1 MRTNENYI
9 LREIDEESILIPIG
23 EASERLNG
31 MIHLTPTAA
40 FIWKEVDN
48 SNSLEEIIQKLMGKY
63 EVTEEIARRDVYGF
77 LTELHKRNMVL
88 EIPVLKDNTETP
100 EK

>member
-1 MRTNENYI
+1 MKTNENYI
-9 LREIDEESILIPIG
+9 LREIDGENILIPIG
-23 EASERLNG
+23 EASEHLNG

-48 SNSLEEIIQKLMGKY
+48 SNCLEEIIQKLMGKY
-63 EVTEEIARRDVYGF
+63 EVTEEIARKDVYGF
-77 LTELHKRNMVL
+77 LTELYKRSMVL
-88 EIPVLKDNTETP
+88 EIPEFKDNTETP

>member
-1 MRTNENYI
+1 MRTNENYV

-23 EASERLNG
+23 EASEHLNG

-48 SNSLEEIIQKLMGKY
+48 SNSLKKSY
-63 EVTEEIARRDVYGF
+63 
-77 LTELHKRNMVL
+77 KN
-88 EIPVLKDNTETP
+88 
-100 EK
+100 

>member
-1 MRTNENYI
+1 MKTNENYV

-23 EASERLNG
+23 EASEHLNG

-48 SNSLEEIIQKLMGKY
+48 SNSLEEIIQKLMEKY
-63 EVTEEIARRDVYGF
+63 EVTEEIAKRDVYGF
-77 LTELHKRNMVL
+77 LTELYRRNMVL
-88 EIPVLKDNTETP
+88 EIPELKDNL
-100 EK
+100 KNK

>member
-1 MRTNENYI
+1 MKTNENYI
-9 LREIDEESILIPIG
+9 LREIDGESILIPIG
-23 EASERLNG
+23 EASEHLNG

-48 SNSLEEIIQKLMGKY
+48 SNCLEEIIQKLIGKY
-63 EVTEEIARRDVYGF
+63 EVTEEIARRDIYGF
-77 LTELHKRNMVL
+77 LSEFYKRQMVL
-88 EIPVLKDNTETP
+88 EIPEFENNTEIL

>member
-1 MRTNENYI
+1 MRTNENYV

-23 EASERLNG
+23 EASEHLNG
-31 MIHLTPTAA
+31 MIHLAPTAA

-48 SNSLEEIIQKLMGKY
+48 SNSLEEIIQKLMEKY
-63 EVTEEIARRDVYGF
+63 EVTEEIAKRDVYGF
-77 LTELHKRNMVL
+77 LTELYKRNMVL
-88 EIPVLKDNTETP
+88 EIPELKDNVETL

>member
-1 MRTNENYI
+1 MRTNENYV

-23 EASERLNG
+23 EASEHLNG

-48 SNSLEEIIQKLMGKY
+48 SNSLEEIIQKLMEKY
-63 EVTEEIARRDVYGF
+63 EVTEEIAKRDIYGF
-77 LTELHKRNMVL
+77 LTELYKRNMVL
-88 EIPVLKDNTETP
+88 EIPELKDNVETL

>member
-9 LREIDEESILIPIG
+9 LREIDGESILIPIG
-23 EASERLNG
+23 EASEHLNG

-48 SNSLEEIIQKLMGKY
+48 SNSLEEIIQKLMEKY
-63 EVTEEIARRDVYGF
+63 EVTEEIAKRDVYGF
-77 LTELHKRNMVL
+77 LTELYKRNMVL
-88 EIPVLKDNTETP
+88 EIPELKENVETL

>member
-1 MRTNENYI
+1 MKTNENYI
-9 LREIDEESILIPIG
+9 LREIDGENILIPIG
-23 EASERLNG
+23 EASEHLNG

-48 SNSLEEIIQKLMGKY
+48 SNCVEEIIQKLMGKY
-63 EVTEEIARRDVYGF
+63 DVTEEIARKDVYGF
-77 LTELHKRNMVL
+77 LTELYKRCMVL
-88 EIPVLKDNTETP
+88 EIPEFKDNTETP

>member
-1 MRTNENYI
+1 M
-9 LREIDEESILIPIG
+9 REIDEESILNPIG
-23 EASERLNG
+23 EASEHLNG

-48 SNSLEEIIQKLMGKY
+48 SNSLEEIIQKLMEKY
-63 EVTEEIARRDVYGF
+63 EVTEEIAKRDVYGF
-77 LTELHKRNMVL
+77 LTELYKRNMVL
-88 EIPVLKDNTETP
+88 EIPELKDNVETL

>member
-9 LREIDEESILIPIG
+9 LREIDGESILIPIG
-23 EASERLNG
+23 EASEHLNG

-48 SNSLEEIIQKLMGKY
+48 SNCLEEIIQKLMGKY
-63 EVTEEIARRDVYGF
+63 EVTEEIARRDIYGF
-77 LTELHKRNMVL
+77 LSEFYKRQMVL
-88 EIPVLKDNTETP
+88 EIPEFENNTETL

>member
-9 LREIDEESILIPIG
+9 LREIDGESILIPIG
-23 EASERLNG
+23 EASEHLNG

-40 FIWKEVDN
+40 FIWKEVDS

-77 LTELHKRNMVL
+77 LAEFYKRKMVL
-88 EIPVLKDNTETP
+88 EIPEFENNTETS

>member
-1 MRTNENYI
+1 MRTNENYV

-23 EASERLNG
+23 EASEHLNG

-40 FIWKEVDN
+40 FICKEVDN
-48 SNSLEEIIQKLMGKY
+48 SNSLEEIIQKLMEKY
-63 EVTEEIARRDVYGF
+63 EVTEEIAKRDVYGF
-77 LTELHKRNMVL
+77 LTELYKRNMVL
-88 EIPVLKDNTETP
+88 EIPELKDNVETL

>member
-1 MRTNENYI
+1 MKTNENYI
-9 LREIDEESILIPIG
+9 LREIDGENILIPIG
-23 EASERLNG
+23 EASEHLNG

-48 SNSLEEIIQKLMGKY
+48 SNCLEEIIQKLIGEY

-77 LTELHKRNMVL
+77 LTELYKRSMVL
-88 EIPVLKDNTETP
+88 EISELKDNTETP

>member
-9 LREIDEESILIPIG
+9 LREIDGESILIPIG
-23 EASERLNG
+23 KASEHLNG

-40 FIWKEVDN
+40 FIWKEVNN
-48 SNSLEEIIQKLMGKY
+48 SNSLEEIIQKLMEKY
-63 EVTEEIARRDVYGF
+63 EVTEEISKRDVYGF
-77 LTELHKRNMVL
+77 LTELYKRNMVL
-88 EIPVLKDNTETP
+88 EIPELKDNVETL

>member
-1 MRTNENYI
+1 MKTNENYI
-9 LREIDEESILIPIG
+9 LREIDGESILIPIG
-23 EASERLNG
+23 EASEHLNG

-48 SNSLEEIIQKLMGKY
+48 SNCLEEIIQKLMGKY
-63 EVTEEIARRDVYGF
+63 EVTEEIARRDIYGF
-77 LTELHKRNMVL
+77 LSEFYKRQMVL
-88 EIPVLKDNTETP
+88 EIPEFENNTEIL

>member
-1 MRTNENYI
+1 MKTNENYI
-9 LREIDEESILIPIG
+9 LREIDGENILIPIG
-23 EASERLNG
+23 EASEHLNG

-48 SNSLEEIIQKLMGKY
+48 SNCVEEIIQKLMGKY
-63 EVTEEIARRDVYGF
+63 DVTEEIARKDVYGF
-77 LTELHKRNMVL
+77 LTELYKRSMVL
-88 EIPVLKDNTETP
+88 EIPEFKDNTETP

>member
-23 EASERLNG
+23 EASEHLNG

-40 FIWKEVDN
+40 FIWKEVDS
-48 SNSLEEIIQKLMGKY
+48 SNCLEEIILKLTGKY
-63 EVTEEIARRDVYGF
+63 EVTEEVARRDVYGF
-77 LTELHKRNMVL
+77 LSEFYKRKMVL
-88 EIPVLKDNTETP
+88 EIPEFENNTETS

>member
-1 MRTNENYI
+1 MKTNENYI
-9 LREIDEESILIPIG
+9 LREIDGESILIPIG
-23 EASERLNG
+23 EASEHLNG
-31 MIHLTPTAA
+31 MIHLTPTAS

-48 SNSLEEIIQKLMGKY
+48 SNCLEEIIQKLMGKY

-77 LTELHKRNMVL
+77 LTELYKRSMVL
-88 EIPVLKDNTETP
+88 EIPEFKDNTETP

>member
-1 MRTNENYI
+1 MKTNENYI
-9 LREIDEESILIPIG
+9 LREIDGESILIPIG
-23 EASERLNG
+23 EASEHLNG

-48 SNSLEEIIQKLMGKY
+48 SNCLEEIIQKLMGKY
-63 EVTEEIARRDVYGF
+63 EVTEEIARRDIYGF
-77 LTELHKRNMVL
+77 LSEFYKRQMVL
-88 EIPVLKDNTETP
+88 EIPEFENNTETL